1 MDKSPA
7 ILLIVSDPLQN
18 NNLKTFIQ
26 HTGLKVESA
35 NQYDEGL
42 KIVTLL
48 IPAIVILDSGI
59 QGLHLETAVSRI
71 KEVSQDISVLLL
83 TSSIEIPEP
92 DTADID
98 GVIKMPLNFSEL
110 HQIIT
115 RCIKKGN
122 EAVDSIRPIKQIN
135 SSEDDLHIDIV
146 NNLILGE
153 SKRIVEVKN
162 IIRRVSEPDITVLVR
177 GESGTGKELAAQAV
191 YKCSKRKN
199 KPFVKVLCA
208 AIPEG
213 LLESE
218 LFGHEKGAFT
228 GAYRGNP
235 GKFEFANG
243 GTIFLDEIGDVPH
256 SLQVKL
262 LQVLQDGEF
271 SKIGGKEVKVD
282 VRVIAATN
290 KNLERGVVSGSFRED
305 LFYRL
310 NVVSITMPPLRER
323 REDIHVLAEF
333 FLNKY
338 CALYNKIYRPL
349 SKEIMDRFMIY
360 NWPGNVRE
368 LENIVKRIIV
378 LDSEKIELVS
388 HIEATDKKETHQD
401 NNKETEKA
409 ALLGDPGGAPG
420 GAPGGVQVSNKV
432 FSLKEIAQEAVQ
444 KAEEVAIRNALQACK
459 WNKRKASELLCI
471 SYKTLFHKMRQYNLL
486 E

>member
-1 MDKSPA
+1 MDKSPS
-7 ILLIVSDPLQN
+7 IFLIVSDPVQN
-18 NNLKTFIQ
+18 DNLKTFIQ
-26 HTGLKVESA
+26 ESGLNVESA

-42 KIVTLL
+42 KIITVIMPTL
-48 IPAIVILDSGI
+48 VILDSAPQGI
-59 QGLHLETAVSRI
+59 QLQTAVSRI
-71 KEVSQDISVLLL
+71 KEVSRDISVLLL
-83 TSSIEIPEP
+83 TSLTE
-92 DTADID
+92 TADLDTSNID
-98 GVIKMPLNFSEL
+98 GVIKLPLNYPDL
-110 HQIIT
+110 QRIIT

-122 EAVDSIRPIKQIN
+122 EGFKPIRPIN
-135 SSEDDLHIDIV
+135 FSEDDLHIDII

-191 YKCSKRKN
+191 YRCSKRKN

-271 SKIGGKEVKVD
+271 SKIGGKEVRVD
-282 VRVIAATN
+282 VRVIAASN
-290 KNLERGVVSGSFRED
+290 KNLEKGVVSGSFRED

-323 REDIHVLAEF
+323 REDIPVLTEF
-333 FLNKY
+333 FLHKY
-338 CALYNKIYRPL
+338 CTLYNKIFRPL
-349 SKEIMDRFMIY
+349 SKEIMDKFMVY
-360 NWPGNVRE
+360 NWLGNVRE
-368 LENIVKRIIV
+368 LENVIKRIIV

-388 HIEATDKKETHQD
+388 HIEVTEKKETLQD
-401 NNKETEKA
+401 INKETKETEKA
-409 ALLGDPGGAPG
+409 AASSVDTI
-420 GAPGGVQVSNKV
+420 SNNV
-432 FSLKEIAQEAVQ
+432 RSLKEISQEAVQ
-444 KAEEVAIRNALQACK
+444 KAEEVAIKNALLTCK
-459 WNKRKASELLCI
+459 WNKRKAAELLCI